1 MGHVGAHEK
10 MLDLLMPKSPVVS
23 GLLAAAV
30 YAGTWLACRRMG
42 VVDLGGDE

>member
-1 MGHVGAHEK
+1 
-10 MLDLLMPKSPVVS
+10 MPKSPVVS

-42 VVDLGGDE
+42 VVDLGREE